1 VAWRS
6 LPRVEVQSADVSALP
21 GALPPPSVSLASQ
34 QSPSFTELMWSAA
47 VSQSPSWI
55 SWSKLMA
62 MAFDRYVAICDPLRY
77 TTILTNSRVI
87 QMGLLVIIRRVLLI
101 VPLLLL
107 LTSLSFCK
115 MNTLSH
121 SYCYYPDVIK
131 LACSDTRANSI
142 WIS

>member
-1 VAWRS
+1 
-6 LPRVEVQSADVSALP
+6 LTVSTMSTTLGILWFNAREITLDACIIQMFFLH
-21 GALPPPSVSLASQ
+21 GFT
-34 QSPSFTELMWSAA
+34 FTESGVL
-47 VSQSPSWI
+47 V
-55 SWSKLMA
+55 A